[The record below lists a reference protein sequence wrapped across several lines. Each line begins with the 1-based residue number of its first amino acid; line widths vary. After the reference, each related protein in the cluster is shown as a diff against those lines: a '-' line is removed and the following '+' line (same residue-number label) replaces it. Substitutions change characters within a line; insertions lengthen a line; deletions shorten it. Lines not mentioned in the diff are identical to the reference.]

1 MIFPFSTLQ
10 KVFPYLHLEVLK
22 EEKWT
27 GIQKRLECLAQQG
40 QEARAVITDY
50 WAAGQCV

>member
-10 KVFPYLHLEVLK
+10 KVFPSLHLKVVK

-27 GIQKRLECLAQQG
+27 GMLKRLECLA
-40 QEARAVITDY
+40 
-50 WAAGQCV
+50 